1 MSRFIC
7 HEAKL
12 FAFGMLT
19 STLLL
24 SACDQPKNLERTEGE
39 QRASMS
45 SSAGDSGDDSKG
57 GTSAVN
63 LIRGDEK
70 TLSEWLAKSQ
80 GSVVLV
86 DFWATWCGPCVQQFP
101 HTVQLAAMHEAEG
114 LKVFTVT
121 MDEPDDEQSV
131 SDFLKRKNAQLATLL
146 TPYGAGA
153 EFVEAFGLRG
163 DVPFY
168 RLYDRQ
174 GTLRYS
180 FSGDPEGIENGEPV
194 ERIDERVQELL
205 QESP

>member
-1 MSRFIC
+1 MNYER
-7 HEAKL
+7 KL
-12 FAFGMLT
+12 FFAGVLVSVLF
-19 STLLL
+19 L
-24 SACDQPKNLERTEGE
+24 SACDRPQYAEETGE
-39 QRASMS
+39 EQSVGNRLAVD
-45 SSAGDSGDDSKG
+45 DSGKDLSNP
-57 GTSAVN
+57 TSAVN

-70 TLSEWLAKSQ
+70 TLSEWLAGSQ
-80 GSVVLV
+80 GRVVLV

-101 HTVQLAAMHEAEG
+101 HTVQLAEMHEAEG

-121 MDEPDDEQSV
+121 MDEPDDEELV
-131 SDFLKRKNAQLATLL
+131 SDFLRRKNAALATLI

-180 FSGDPEGIENGEPV
+180 FSGDPEGIENCEPV

-205 QESP
+205 KESR